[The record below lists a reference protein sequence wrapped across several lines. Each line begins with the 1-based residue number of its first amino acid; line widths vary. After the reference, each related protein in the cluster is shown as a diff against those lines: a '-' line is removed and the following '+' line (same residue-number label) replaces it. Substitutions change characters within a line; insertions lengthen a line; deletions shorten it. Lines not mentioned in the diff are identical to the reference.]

1 MKISKV
7 DDATLQ
13 MIQQYQKTEKVE
25 DRAPEKAASASNLV
39 PEEKVNLSTTAKDV
53 QNLKNAISKLP
64 DVREEKVQALK
75 DRIEK
80 GTYRVDADK
89 VADKMVGESLIDLLS
104 CPFRR
109 CSRRFVSLALCPVL
123 SP

>member
-25 DRAPEKAASASNLV
+25 DRASEKGASANNLV

-75 DRIEK
+75 DQIEK

-89 VADKMVGESLIDLLS
+89 VAEKMVGESLLD
-104 CPFRR
+104 
-109 CSRRFVSLALCPVL
+109 VL
-123 SP
+123 S

>member
-25 DRAPEKAASASNLV
+25 DRSSEKAGAANNLV

-75 DRIEK
+75 DQIEK

-104 CPFRR
+104 
-109 CSRRFVSLALCPVL
+109 
-123 SP
+123 

>member
-25 DRAPEKAASASNLV
+25 DRAPEKAAAANNLV

-75 DRIEK
+75 DQIEK

-104 CPFRR
+104 
-109 CSRRFVSLALCPVL
+109 
-123 SP
+123 

>member
-25 DRAPEKAASASNLV
+25 DRSSEKAGAANNLV

-53 QNLKNAISKLP
+53 QALSKAISELP
-64 DVREEKVQALK
+64 DVREDKVQELK
-75 DRIEK
+75 DRIGK
-80 GTYRVDADK
+80 GAYKVDAEK
-89 VADKMVGESLIDLLS
+89 IAEKMVGESILDT
-104 CPFRR
+104 
-109 CSRRFVSLALCPVL
+109 LA
-123 SP
+123 

>member
-25 DRAPEKAASASNLV
+25 DRASEKAAAANNLV

-75 DRIEK
+75 DQVEK

-89 VADKMVGESLIDLLS
+89 VAEKMVGESLIDLLS
-104 CPFRR
+104 
-109 CSRRFVSLALCPVL
+109 
-123 SP
+123 

>member
-25 DRAPEKAASASNLV
+25 DRASEKAGAANNLV

-53 QNLKNAISKLP
+53 QNLSSAISKLP

-75 DRIEK
+75 DQIEK
-80 GTYRVDADK
+80 GTYKVDAEK
-89 VADKMVGESLIDLLS
+89 TAEKMVGESLLDI
-104 CPFRR
+104 F
-109 CSRRFVSLALCPVL
+109 A
-123 SP
+123 

>member
-25 DRAPEKAASASNLV
+25 DRAPEKAASANNLV

-53 QNLKNAISKLP
+53 QTLKNAISSLP

-75 DRIEK
+75 DQIEK

-89 VADKMVGESLIDLLS
+89 VAEKMVGESLLD
-104 CPFRR
+104 
-109 CSRRFVSLALCPVL
+109 VL
-123 SP
+123 S

>member
-25 DRAPEKAASASNLV
+25 DRGSEKAGAANNLV

-53 QNLKNAISKLP
+53 QALQNAISNLP
-64 DVREEKVQALK
+64 DVREDKVQALR
-75 DRIEK
+75 DQIEK
-80 GTYRVDADK
+80 GSYKVDAEK
-89 VADKMVGESLIDLLS
+89 VAEKMVGESLLDI
-104 CPFRR
+104 
-109 CSRRFVSLALCPVL
+109 LA
-123 SP
+123 